1 MKTIPIYR
9 NAHLGFSPKG
19 FLRNGL
25 QPLLSDEREQL
36 ERGAA
41 RVFLA
46 ALPLADEPGGDVKI
60 AREYRLARLLTHADL
75 PDLFGR
81 KVLDWRQ
88 AYLVEFLHRLLT
100 NDARLIKANRGL
112 MHSGQRVAAILFT
125 HGIQSP

>member
-1 MKTIPIYR
+1 MAIVCSLTRI
-9 NAHLGFSPKG
+9 AFAS
-19 FLRNGL
+19 LRNGL

-60 AREYRLARLLTHADL
+60 AREYRLARLLTHTDL

-81 KVLDWRQ
+81 KVLDWCQ

-100 NDARLIKANRGL
+100 NDARLIKASRPIHIICNSL
-112 MHSGQRVAAILFT
+112 NPV
-125 HGIQSP
+125 PWV